1 MTSGIF
7 PDNGWH
13 SRQIKSHLVVS
24 TDRLAYSTCKR
35 TWGVSLSLLF
45 CPFAFT
51 CKHKKQW
58 QKKNAGY
65 DNMYK
70 IELKPK
76 RISVNGHYLKIPSNI
91 NTKWEVSRE
100 TWCIY
105 FLNPLEVLL
114 TLFRRTFSSCF
125 SFCCHFFLEIL
136 AKYQ

>member
-7 PDNGWH
+7 PDNGGY
-13 SRQIKSHLVVS
+13 SRQIKSHLVIS
-24 TDRLAYSTCKR
+24 TDRFAFSTCKR
-35 TWGVSLSLLF
+35 TRGVSLSLLF

-51 CKHKKQW
+51 CKQQKQW

-76 RISVNGHYLKIPSNI
+76 RISVDGHNLHNI

-105 FLNPLEVLL
+105 FFNPLEVLL

-125 SFCCHFFLEIL
+125 PFCCHFFLEIL